1 MLAFRPAKFDCDIST
16 LGISGFAETFAEGS
30 YTAGERGRRLGA
42 QISDH
47 RHRRLL
53 RACAS
58 GHAAAALPSRVMKSR
73 RFIFPHRLLTTQKGA
88 ET

>member
-1 MLAFRPAKFDCDIST
+1 VVTFCPAKFDREIST
-16 LGISGFAETFAEGS
+16 LSISGFAEAFTEGS

-73 RFIFPHRLLTTQKGA
+73 RFIFPHRLLTTQESA